1 MGEVSQCY
9 VKCWQRAV
17 PLPQM
22 ENWLSW
28 GIMWVEE
35 EVFYEQNQHRGRKE
49 EVFRGLT
56 ELPGDVGRACRQ
68 RGGLCRRGD
77 SLPTAASSWAFRGLG
92 LRLCFCSLVS
102 LIGRGSNDSWPH
114 CVSLLAFSDLGPKGH
129 LGAKALQ
136 VRPPKKKKKT
146 RFKKKQK

>member
-1 MGEVSQCY
+1 M
-9 VKCWQRAV
+9 
-17 PLPQM
+17 
-22 ENWLSW
+22 
-28 GIMWVEE
+28 
-35 EVFYEQNQHRGRKE
+35 FYEQNQHRERKE

-77 SLPTAASSWAFRGLG
+77 SLPRAASSWVFRGLG

-114 CVSLLAFSDLGPKGH
+114 CVSL
-129 LGAKALQ
+129 
-136 VRPPKKKKKT
+136 
-146 RFKKKQK
+146 

>member
-1 MGEVSQCY
+1 MGEVSQCC
-9 VKCWQRAV
+9 VRCWQRAV
-17 PLPQM
+17 PLLQM

-28 GIMWVEE
+28 GITWVEE

-49 EVFRGLT
+49 EVFGGLK
-56 ELPGDVGRACRQ
+56 ELLGGVGRACRQ
-68 RGGLCRRGD
+68 RGGLCHRGA
-77 SLPTAASSWAFRGLG
+77 SLPRAASSWAFRALE

-136 VRPPKKKKKT
+136 MRQKKI